1 MNNLIYIQ
9 SDGDQINNN
18 SLESLAAMQKF
29 SKSNNEN
36 LYAVTFNK
44 SVADQLNEFEI
55 DKIIFVNNQ

>member
-9 SDGDQINNN
+9 SDGDKINNN

-36 LYAVTFNK
+36 LYAVTFK
-44 SVADQLNEFEI
+44 SRTGAKFHPEY
-55 DKIIFVNNQ
+55 K

>member
-9 SDGDQINNN
+9 NDGNKINNN

-29 SKSNNEN
+29 SKSNNDN

-44 SVADQLNEFEI
+44 DVAEKLNQYDI
-55 DKIIFVNNQ
+55 NNLY